1 MKREER
7 LAELEPRA
15 SLELLVKA
23 AEMEQT
29 AARFRA
35 TALKTLA
42 RYRLA
47 DWEHGAR
54 LLGLDPEE
62 VRRMIEQAETQD
74 GRE

>member
-1 MKREER
+1 MTREDR
-7 LAELEPRA
+7 LEALEPRA
-15 SLELLVKA
+15 SLEMLVKA
-23 AEMEQT
+23 AEMEQE
-29 AARFRA
+29 AARFSR

-42 RYRLA
+42 RYRLS

-62 VRRMIEQAETQD
+62 VRRMIEQAETQG

>member
-1 MKREER
+1 MTRADR
-7 LAELEPRA
+7 LAALEPRA

-29 AARFRA
+29 AARFRT

-62 VRRMIEQAETQD
+62 VMRMIESAE
-74 GRE
+74 